1 MRKMLLLFVL
11 ILALA
16 CTGRAAQ
23 TAAEAEQY
31 YTQGK
36 FSTAL
41 NLYEDE
47 LKNNPNNPYVYYNIG
62 NCYFKMG
69 STGLAVAN
77 YYRAFRLAPRDAD
90 IRHNLSLALQSAG
103 EHLVPGGVPQ
113 VLHQLFFILSYD
125 ELKGIV
131 MLCLGMSS
139 LLLCLGIIKR
149 RWGKVLWFC
158 LTALAVSGGWLYAR
172 HQQEKLP
179 LAVVASP
186 TAELRSGPGT
196 NFPASANLT
205 QGHLVILQDSRNQW
219 DEVVV
224 KTQGIQGWI
233 KSSSLEKI

>member
-1 MRKMLLLFVL
+1 MRKIIALIVL
-11 ILALA
+11 IGTLAGA
-16 CTGRAAQ
+16 GWAQQAASQ
-23 TAAEAEQY
+23 AEQY

-36 FSTAL
+36 FSAAL

-77 YYRAFRLAPRDAD
+77 YYRAFRLDPRDAD
-90 IRHNLSLALQSAG
+90 IRHNLSLALESAG
-103 EHLVPGGVPQ
+103 EHLVARGMPQ
-113 VLHQLFFILSYD
+113 ILHQLFFILSYN
-125 ELKGIV
+125 ELKGVV
-131 MLCLGMSS
+131 MLCLGVSS
-139 LLLCLGIIKR
+139 LLLCIGIIKHR
-149 RWGKVLWFC
+149 LGKMVWI
-158 LTALAVSGGWLYAR
+158 ALAALAISGGWLYLR
-172 HQQEKLP
+172 RGQEKLP

-205 QGHLVILQDSRNQW
+205 HGHLVILQDSRNNW
-219 DEVVV
+219 DEVIV

-233 KSSSLEKI
+233 KSDSLEKI